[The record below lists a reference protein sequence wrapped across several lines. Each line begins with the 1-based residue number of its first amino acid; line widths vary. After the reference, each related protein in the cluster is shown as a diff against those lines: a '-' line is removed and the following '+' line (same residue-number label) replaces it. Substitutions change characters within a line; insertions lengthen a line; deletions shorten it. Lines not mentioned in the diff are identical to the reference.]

1 MAAYTP
7 ESSRL
12 ALKIQTGT
20 SEQGK
25 PVYRTLNFSGLDAA
39 AIADDVAAVASA
51 LGALLAYPVSAVSKI
66 DSDLVA

>member
-1 MAAYTP
+1 MAAYPP
-7 ESSRL
+7 EASRL

-39 AIADDVAAVASA
+39 ATADDVAAVASA
-51 LGALLAYPVSAVSKI
+51 LGALLAYPVSVVSKI

>member
-25 PVYRTLNFSGLDAA
+25 PVYRTLNFSGLDSAA
-39 AIADDVAAVASA
+39 TADDVAAAASA
-51 LGALLAYPVSAVSKI
+51 LGALLAYPVSAVSKV